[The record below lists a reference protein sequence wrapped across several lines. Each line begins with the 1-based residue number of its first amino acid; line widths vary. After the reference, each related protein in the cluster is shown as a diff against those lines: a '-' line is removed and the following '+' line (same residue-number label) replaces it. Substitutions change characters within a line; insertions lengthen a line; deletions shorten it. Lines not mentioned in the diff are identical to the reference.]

1 MQIEAVYNYG
11 KLEFSEPI
19 KFTRDRFKVV
29 VDLPDEAIVAE
40 FSPQNAEAA
49 PPADLT
55 SAKMLDQIRL
65 ITGPL
70 KGKRPPASVEEDKNA
85 FSEALA
91 EKYSR

>member
-1 MQIEAVYNYG
+1 MQIEAIYDSG

-19 KFTRDRFKVV
+19 KFTRNRFKVI

-40 FSPQNAEAA
+40 LSPQNAGASA
-49 PPADLT
+49 LPDLKG
-55 SAKMLDQIRL
+55 SKMLDQIRQ

-70 KGKRPPASVEEDKNA
+70 QRKRPPASVEEDKLA

>member
-19 KFTRDRFKVV
+19 KFTKDRFTVV

-40 FSPQNAEAA
+40 FSPKNAEASA
-49 PPADLT
+49 PPDLK
-55 SAKMLDQIRL
+55 SSKMLDQIRR
-65 ITGPL
+65 IKGPL
-70 KGKRPPASVEEDKNA
+70 HRKRPPASVEEDKNA